1 MNPLS
6 KIIWDKLEGSEPAG
20 ATQSGKG
27 NNKMD
32 NSGGVA
38 VIEAPGEIQPL
49 DILRSEVNLLNL
61 PFFALWDKDLRRRR
75 KVEFT
80 DVEERDGTK
89 LQILWR
95 VTGDSELGYPGPL
108 DRKVFRA
115 IEHIITSQMPPLEN
129 PVRLGSFAEI
139 AKLLD
144 FKKRKGSYDK
154 WVYKRIKESIQ
165 RISATRAFS
174 KGSWTRRSKEPD
186 GKIIKRYLEDG
197 PFSIY
202 ARPFFAWEELP
213 NGTIADTNYLELGSW
228 YLESLNA
235 RYVRPLDYNYYKS
248 FKTNIGPRLYEL
260 LGTKFYGWKRG
271 QAPRRFRYSTLT
283 QLLPATKQRYLAKAK
298 QMLDPGHEE
307 LKQTGFLSA
316 YRWEPLEGETGDWMV
331 YYWPGRRALN
341 EISGRAFKPK
351 GKPIP
356 ELTAAD
362 VGPETLELFRQV
374 TLPAEPDSQLSYVW
388 SQVLGVL
395 RDRLPQHTF
404 YPLLSDTI
412 LLDLQDEVATIVV
425 PEHNRVAQLDR
436 MYGHLVTALAQVL
449 QRDSKELK
457 IEFVIGQGAEVD
469 SS

>member
-1 MNPLS
+1 
-6 KIIWDKLEGSEPAG
+6 
-20 ATQSGKG
+20 
-27 NNKMD
+27 MD

-38 VIEAPGEIQPL
+38 VIEAAGEVRPL

-80 DVEERDGTK
+80 DVEERDGAK
-89 LQILWR
+89 IQILWR

-139 AKLLD
+139 AQLLD

-154 WVYKRIKESIQ
+154 WAYKRIKESIQ

-174 KGSWTRRSKEPD
+174 KGTWTRRSKED
-186 GKIIKRYLEDG
+186 GKTIKRYLEDG
-197 PFSIY
+197 PFAIY

-213 NGTIADTNYLELGSW
+213 DGTVADTNYLELGSW

-235 RYVRPLDYNYYKS
+235 RYVRPLDFNYYKS

-260 LGTKFYGWKRG
+260 LGTKFYGWYKG
-271 QAPRRFRYSTLT
+271 QPPRRFRYSTLC

-316 YRWEPLEGETGDWMV
+316 YRWEPLEDEKGDWMV

-341 EISGRAFKPK
+341 EISGKAFKSK
-351 GKPIP
+351 GAPAP
-356 ELTAAD
+356 DLTAED

-374 TLPAEPDSQLSYVW
+374 TLPAEVDSQLSYVW
-388 SQVLGVL
+388 SQVLGSL
-395 RDRLPQHTF
+395 RDQLPAPTF
-404 YPLLSDTI
+404 HSNLADTL
-412 LLDLQDEVATIVV
+412 LLDLTDGIATVVVSQHTAIPTLNRIHGHIVR
-425 PEHNRVAQLDR
+425 ELARVLHRDR
-436 MYGHLVTALAQVL
+436 EDLNV
-449 QRDSKELK
+449 
-457 IEFVIGQGAEVD
+457 EFVVSQRTEVD
-469 SS
+469 DS